1 MTLLGGGHQCWS
13 IATVELVGADQ
24 QLHAADPK
32 ALQSAVLAGCG
43 THQRPDAVEQLGE
56 AADQQPVAA
65 GHHGAA
71 LVQQRLAAPWNGPYQ
86 RKLAGEIHAGTSG
99 RLLEPWAWRESA
111 LPRTT

>member
-1 MTLLGGGHQCWS
+1 MMLLGGGHQFWS

-24 QLHAADPK
+24 QLHAADPQ
-32 ALQSAVLAGCG
+32 ALQGGGLAGGG

-86 RKLAGEIHAGTSG
+86 RQLACEVHSCISG